1 MEFTDQ
7 VVLVTGGGGRIGR
20 AICRQF
26 AAAGAKVACCDID
39 AERASSTAAVIREVG
54 DTAVAVPG
62 DVSVEHE
69 AEAVVAD
76 TTRTLGSIDVL
87 VNCAGIFPNCP
98 VVEMDVA
105 EWDRVFAVN
114 VRGPMLL
121 SRAVARQML
130 SRGAQ
135 GSIINITSPAGES
148 ARTGGSH
155 YCGSKAALNMLTH
168 TMAIEL
174 GPMGIRVNAVSPGL
188 VLDSV
193 MSVENPPGDEYPRA
207 ILKGIPAGRTA
218 RSDEIANAVLF
229 LADSDRA
236 SYVNGA
242 ILNVTGGAHPGRPHL
257 PPSRQAQDQRQPKTL
272 R

>member
-7 VVLVTGGGGRIGR
+7 VVLVTGAGRRIGR

-39 AERASSTAAVIREVG
+39 PELASSTAAVIREAG
-54 DTAVAVPG
+54 DVAVAVPG
-62 DVSVEHE
+62 DVAVESQ
-69 AEAVVAD
+69 AEAVVTE
-76 TTRTLGSIDVL
+76 TTRVLGSIDIL

-130 SRGAQ
+130 TRGAK

-168 TMAIEL
+168 TLAIEL
-174 GPMGIRVNAVSPGL
+174 GSKGIRVNAVSPGL

-193 MSVENPPGDEYPRA
+193 MSLENPPTDEYPRA
-207 ILKGIPAGRTA
+207 ILKGIPLVRTA
-218 RSDEIANAVLF
+218 RSDEIASAVLF
-229 LADSDRA
+229 LADSARA

-257 PPSRQAQDQRQPKTL
+257 PPSRRVEG
-272 R
+272 RR

>member
-1 MEFTDQ
+1 MEFTDHI
-7 VVLVTGGGGRIGR
+7 VLVTGAGGRIGR

-26 AAAGAKVACCDID
+26 AESGAKVACCDID
-39 AERASSTAAVIREVG
+39 PERASSTAAVIREAG

-62 DVSVEHE
+62 DVSVEQDV
-69 AEAVVAD
+69 EAVVTETA
-76 TTRTLGSIDVL
+76 RMLGPIDIL

-105 EWDRVFAVN
+105 EWDRVYAVN

-130 SRGAQ
+130 ARGAS

-188 VLDSV
+188 VMDSV
-193 MSVENPPGDEYPRA
+193 MSLENPPADEYPRA
-207 ILKGIPAGRTA
+207 ILKGIPIGRTA
-218 RSDEIANAVLF
+218 RSEEIASAVLF
-229 LADSDRA
+229 LADSERA

-257 PPSRQAQDQRQPKTL
+257 PPSRKVEGKR
-272 R
+272 